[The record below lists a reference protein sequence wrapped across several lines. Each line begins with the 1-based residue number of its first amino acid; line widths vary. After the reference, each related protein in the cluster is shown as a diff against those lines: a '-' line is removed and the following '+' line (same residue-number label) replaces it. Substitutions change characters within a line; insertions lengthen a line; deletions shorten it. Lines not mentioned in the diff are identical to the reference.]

1 MEAMVKGSLS
11 TIVPLA
17 VYTLLGAFLGK
28 TKFLNPECNK
38 SLASAFSKVLFPVFL
53 FTKIGQTFHSS
64 LVSEVAIYFTPVF
77 SIAVGSVI
85 AYLNSIL
92 IKSRAKFTHMCLIS
106 FYNAGTPPLLLVR
119 GACSSYGALSESSYC
134 KDAEGYVSISIMIT
148 NLIVW
153 TYAYWLIQFDIE
165 RENRK
170 LKFDL
175 KSLLGPVPLA
185 CYMGICVGLM
195 PKVSSELFESSG
207 ILFSVMDSMQMIG
220 EAGIIVSQIML
231 GSYLMLTDRQGRE
244 KGTLVIDT
252 LIIKLIIFPVLG
264 LAYVYLFDQFSFF
277 SDNDVLKF
285 VCFLCFASPSPLLI
299 LIINQNLNIHT
310 SITSYYLFWIYLF
323 SPFSLFTYTC
333 IFFLFIKQ

>member
-1 MEAMVKGSLS
+1 
-11 TIVPLA
+11 
-17 VYTLLGAFLGK
+17 
-28 TKFLNPECNK
+28 
-38 SLASAFSKVLFPVFL
+38 
-53 FTKIGQTFHSS
+53 
-64 LVSEVAIYFTPVF
+64 
-77 SIAVGSVI
+77 
-85 AYLNSIL
+85 
-92 IKSRAKFTHMCLIS
+92 
-106 FYNAGTPPLLLVR
+106 
-119 GACSSYGALSESSYC
+119 
-134 KDAEGYVSISIMIT
+134 
-148 NLIVW
+148 
-153 TYAYWLIQFDIE
+153 
-165 RENRK
+165 
-170 LKFDL
+170 
-175 KSLLGPVPLA
+175 
-185 CYMGICVGLM
+185 
-195 PKVSSELFESSG
+195 
-207 ILFSVMDSMQMIG
+207 MQMIG

-264 LAYVYLFDQFSFF
+264 LVYVYLFDQFSFF